1 MVDWTILSP
10 TFLRAV
16 VEWAVT
22 VVIVLAAGSGHSTKD
37 PKAGVKNAAG
47 RELLIIHPKRTRG
60 GSDQRV
66 HRNPATLV
74 TLVVP
79 VFGVRSISRSTTPEG
94 ETGYARHSA

>member
-22 VVIVLAAGSGHSTKD
+22 VVIVLAVGTSRSTKD
-37 PKAGVKNAAG
+37 AQG
-47 RELLIIHPKRTRG
+47 RTRG
-60 GSDQRV
+60 SRDQRV

-74 TLVVP
+74 TLVVSI
-79 VFGVRSISRSTTPEG
+79 FGARSVS
-94 ETGYARHSA
+94 

>member
-1 MVDWTILSP
+1 MVDWMMLSP

-22 VVIVLAAGSGHSTKD
+22 VVIVLAVGSGHSTKD
-37 PKAGVKNAAG
+37 PKAGVENAAG
-47 RELLIIHPKRTRG
+47 REPLIIHPKRARG
-60 GSDQRV
+60 SRDRRV

-74 TLVVP
+74 TLVVS

-94 ETGYARHSA
+94 ETGYARYSA